1 MREKHTKEQNMTRVV
16 ISIGVILILL
26 FFLFGIPA
34 LKPWWAQKTGQA
46 ELARAEQNRQI
57 AIKEA
62 EAEAQ
67 AATSKAEAQIKIAEA
82 EAQAE
87 IIRAEGVAQAN
98 EIIGQSLE
106 DNEAYLRY
114 LWLQGLSDG
123 NSEVIY
129 VPTEA
134 NLPILEA
141 GRVVE

>member
-1 MREKHTKEQNMTRVV
+1 MMHQPKKSYTVLTV
-16 ISIGVILILL
+16 IGIIFILA
-26 FFLFGIPA
+26 FFIFGIPA

-46 ELARAEQNRQI
+46 ELAQAEQNRQI
-57 AIKEA
+57 AITEA
-62 EAEAQ
+62 QAEAQ
-67 AATSKAEAQIKIAEA
+67 AATSKAEAQIKIAQA

-141 GRVVE
+141 SRALTE